1 MRAVAPLLVLA
12 ATAAAGVRVGASARA
27 AAAPRAR
34 ATVGLTAPT
43 ALVPIAQGSE
53 ELEATAIVNVLR
65 RAGWQ
70 VTLASVG
77 VPAGEPVEC
86 ARGQRL
92 LVDQTIQQAAAC
104 EYDVVAIPGGMP
116 GASNLGA
123 SEDVIAALQRQREA
137 GAWYGAICAAP
148 AVCLQPAGLLPPH
161 ATCHPGFTQT
171 LTDAGCE
178 DRDIDARVVVD
189 DEWRCVTSR
198 GPGTAI
204 EFALKL
210 VEVVQGPDAAAEV
223 AAPMVLP
230 PRTIAML

>member
-1 MRAVAPLLVLA
+1 MAAALMGLAVAVASGLQTGHPVGRTVRRA
-12 ATAAAGVRVGASARA
+12 PVVSGCAG
-27 AAAPRAR
+27 
-34 ATVGLTAPT
+34 TVPT
-43 ALVPIAQGSE
+43 ALIPIAQGSE

-65 RAGWQ
+65 RAGWA

-77 VPAGEPVEC
+77 VPEHAPVEC

-92 LVDQTIQQAAAC
+92 LVDATIEAAGARN
-104 EYDVVAIPGGMP
+104 YDVIAIPGGMP
-116 GASNLGA
+116 GAANLGA
-123 SEDVIAALQRQREA
+123 SGAVISALRRQREA

-171 LTDAGCE
+171 LSDAGCTE
-178 DRDIDARVVVD
+178 ADIAARVVVD

-210 VEVVQGPDAAAEV
+210 IEVVQGPDAAAAV

-230 PRTIAML
+230 PRTVALL